1 MALLLVLLDFYF
13 LFYVCN
19 YYYMTLIITERKW
32 RNHVEC
38 VLRKD
43 ICMRRSKAVI
53 STCAQSSGDVGT
65 TATRSWKTRRPNVRQ
80 QDQTIR
86 VPRKTP
92 IHLKGGPEIYG
103 ILVWPRGRCAT
114 PVLQKCL
121 PSTHFSPPQPE
132 HRQKQKQQHLV
143 DTTN

>member
-1 MALLLVLLDFYF
+1 MFLF
-13 LFYVCN
+13 LFYACN

-65 TATRSWKTRRPNVRQ
+65 STTATRRWKHAGQTFATRPIRS
-80 QDQTIR
+80 QT
-86 VPRKTP
+86 PHHRKTERYTHS
-92 IHLKGGPEIYG
+92 IGCR
-103 ILVWPRGRCAT
+103 RGARNMEYWSGHGAGAQ

-121 PSTHFSPPQPE
+121 PSTHF
-132 HRQKQKQQHLV
+132 
-143 DTTN
+143 